1 LVVALDDVAA
11 LIPVAALVVVMI
23 FVAIATVD
31 WNSIKLSTVLMMP
44 NSEPPLYLSTIV
56 LTVWTHSLAIGVGL
70 GVLTAIVLFANRV
83 AHLVTVERRVEEH
96 FGV

>member
-1 LVVALDDVAA
+1 MGDIVA

-23 FVAIATVD
+23 SIAIAAVD
-31 WNSIKLSTVLMMP
+31 WNSIQPSTLRTMP
-44 NSEPPLYLSTIV
+44 KSAPVILITV
-56 LTVWTHSLAIGVGL
+56 FFTVWTHSLAIVVGL
-70 GVLTAIVLFANRV
+70 GVLTAIVLFANRF